1 MEGILVRL
9 RRKRLAMYNIVVPL
23 HRSIINPHQS
33 LKGRKTQAMAP
44 VTSFSG
50 FVFSHRL
57 YLVGSVLFFSV
68 LSIVS
73 AVAVFCLGVYEDH
86 CVAKTSDNVDVDV
99 EPGSSS
105 VFTIPIPELPLSA
118 DWVVFEHDGKTYRY
132 TKYQAQALLSI
143 ILTSTTPDLPTETIE
158 DNTSLPSLDSDEES
172 DESSDDNLDIYGL
185 SPSLSVTDLNM
196 CLLSGRSCYATRYTS
211 RSPSRYPSGNED
223 YSTPDKVMQSNL
235 GSLGSSVQR
244 TRSDSW

>member
-1 MEGILVRL
+1 
-9 RRKRLAMYNIVVPL
+9 
-23 HRSIINPHQS
+23 
-33 LKGRKTQAMAP
+33 MAP
-44 VTSFSG
+44 MTNSSG
-50 FVFSHRL
+50 FVLSHRL
-57 YLVGSVLFFSV
+57 YLIAAILFFSV

-73 AVAVFCLGVYEDH
+73 AVAIFCLGVYEDH
-86 CVAKTSDNVDVDV
+86 CIGKTSDNVDVDV
-99 EPGSSS
+99 EPESPS

-118 DWVVFEHDGKTYRY
+118 DWVVFEHEGKTYRY

-172 DESSDDNLDIYGL
+172 DGSSDDNLDVYGL
-185 SPSLSVTDLNM
+185 STSLSVTDLDM
-196 CLLSGRSCYATRYTS
+196 CLLSGRSCYATRSTS
-211 RSPSRYPSGNED
+211 RYTPRYTPGDED
-223 YSTPDKVMQSNL
+223 YSTPDKVMQSIL